1 MIQSV
6 LCILSLR
13 VSSASILLG
22 HRNPGTIV
30 NKQCLDWSYK
40 FESHHLTLQWT
51 LEIGRKYQ
59 GKGRDNEREGKE
71 LLIKKGISKY

>member
-1 MIQSV
+1 MRNWFQRQYDKSV

-22 HRNPGTIV
+22 QRNPGTIV

-40 FESHHLTLQWT
+40 FESHRLDITVDTGDW
-51 LEIGRKYQ
+51 
-59 GKGRDNEREGKE
+59 
-71 LLIKKGISKY
+71 